1 MLRRLQNNP
10 RALCA
15 KLANRLLEPGQSL
28 RREIVDEGVIEMEY
42 RLEIYALGGHDED
55 NCIKVFTSAA
65 PFPPLHV
72 GDLLDAS
79 GWEHTGS
86 RLLRVRSV
94 EHAIIEK
101 ESLGIDPS
109 GSIIHRAL
117 INTEGVPDSVRYEMP
132 ASS

>member
-1 MLRRLQNNP
+1 M
-10 RALCA
+10 CEVG
-15 KLANRLLEPGQSL
+15 KLFAQTSVVKG
-28 RREIVDEGVIEMEY
+28 EIVAEGVIEMEY

-55 NCIKVFTSAA
+55 NCIKVFTAAA

-79 GWEHTGS
+79 GWGHTGS

-94 EHAIIEK
+94 EHAIREK

-109 GSIIHRAL
+109 GRIIHRAL
-117 INTEGVPDSVRYEMP
+117 INTEGVPDSVR
-132 ASS
+132 

>member
-1 MLRRLQNNP
+1 MCEVGKLFAQTRWLR
-10 RALCA
+10 
-15 KLANRLLEPGQSL
+15 G
-28 RREIVDEGVIEMEY
+28 EIVDEGVIEMEY

-55 NCIKVFTSAA
+55 NCIKVFTAAA

-86 RLLRVRSV
+86 RVLRVRSV
-94 EHAIIEK
+94 EHVIMEK

-109 GSIIHRAL
+109 GRIIHRAL
-117 INTEGVPDSVRYEMP
+117 IHTEGVPDSARYEVP
-132 ASS
+132 AAS

>member
-1 MLRRLQNNP
+1 
-10 RALCA
+10 
-15 KLANRLLEPGQSL
+15 LLILGPSL
-28 RREIVDEGVIEMEY
+28 RGEIVAEGVTEMEY

-55 NCIKVFTSAA
+55 YCIKVFIAAA

-79 GWEHTGS
+79 GWEHTRFS
-86 RLLRVRSV
+86 VLRVRSV
-94 EHAIIEK
+94 EHVIMEK

-132 ASS
+132 ATS